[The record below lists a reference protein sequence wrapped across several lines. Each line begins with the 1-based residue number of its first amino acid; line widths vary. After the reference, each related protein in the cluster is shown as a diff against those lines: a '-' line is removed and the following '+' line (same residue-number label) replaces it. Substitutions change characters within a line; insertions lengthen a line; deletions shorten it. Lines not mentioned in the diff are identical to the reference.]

1 MNHSQ
6 TIEQLDNDQ
15 EHLSAAGAN
24 LVSLISVAIVV
35 VVVGVLYFLAQVV
48 KHSTEAEA
56 NAARNELQVV
66 ERLRPVAGFEMG
78 ATSKGPKTGEE
89 VFNSLCTACHAAGVA
104 GAPKMGDSGAWGS
117 RIAQGEATLFKH
129 AIEGFTGSTGVMP
142 AKGGNPALSDLEV
155 QRAVVFM
162 ANKSGGSLAEP
173 AAPAADGA
181 AAPAADGK
189 AAPATDAKAAT
200 PAAAPAKQ

>member
-1 MNHSQ
+1 MTQSQ
-6 TIEQLDNDQ
+6 NPHTPANEQEQLS
-15 EHLSAAGAN
+15 ETSANVITLAA
-24 LVSLISVAIVV
+24 LVIVSA
-35 VVVGVLYFLAQVV
+35 VVGLLYFLAQVV
-48 KHSTEAEA
+48 SSNTASASSSAQTEE
-56 NAARNELQVV
+56 QIV

-104 GAPKMGDSGAWGS
+104 GAPKVGDAGAWGP

-129 AIEGFTGSTGVMP
+129 ALEGFTGKTGTMP
-142 AKGGNPALSDLEV
+142 AKGGNPALSDLEI

-173 AAPAADGA
+173 AAPAADA
-181 AAPAADGK
+181 AAPAAAG
-189 AAPATDAKAAT
+189 AAPAAAA
-200 PAAAPAKQ
+200 PAAAPAKK

>member
-1 MNHSQ
+1 MTQSQ
-6 TIEQLDNDQ
+6 NPHTPANEQEQLS
-15 EHLSAAGAN
+15 ETSANIITLAA
-24 LVSLISVAIVV
+24 LVIVSA
-35 VVVGVLYFLAQVV
+35 VVGLLYFLAQVV
-48 KHSTEAEA
+48 SSNTASASSSAQTEE
-56 NAARNELQVV
+56 QIV

-104 GAPKMGDSGAWGS
+104 GAPKMGDAGAWGP

-129 AIEGFTGSTGVMP
+129 ALEGFTGKTGTMP
-142 AKGGNPALSDLEV
+142 AKGGNPALSDLEI

-173 AAPAADGA
+173 AAPAADA
-181 AAPAADGK
+181 AAPAAAG
-189 AAPATDAKAAT
+189 AAPAAGA
-200 PAAAPAKQ
+200 PAAAPAKK

>member
-1 MNHSQ
+1 MTQSQ
-6 TIEQLDNDQ
+6 NPHTPANEQEQLS
-15 EHLSAAGAN
+15 ETSANVITLAA
-24 LVSLISVAIVV
+24 LVIVSA
-35 VVVGVLYFLAQVV
+35 VVGLLYFLAQVV
-48 KHSTEAEA
+48 SSNTASASSSAQTEE
-56 NAARNELQVV
+56 QIV

-104 GAPKMGDSGAWGS
+104 GAPKMGDAGAWGP

-129 AIEGFTGSTGVMP
+129 ALEGFTGKTGTMP
-142 AKGGNPALSDLEV
+142 AKGGNPALSDLEI

-173 AAPAADGA
+173 AAPAADA
-181 AAPAADGK
+181 AAPAAAG
-189 AAPATDAKAAT
+189 AAPAAAA
-200 PAAAPAKQ
+200 PAAAPANK

>member
-1 MNHSQ
+1 MTQSQ
-6 TIEQLDNDQ
+6 NPHTPANEQEQLS
-15 EHLSAAGAN
+15 ETSANVITLAA
-24 LVSLISVAIVV
+24 LVIVSA
-35 VVVGVLYFLAQVV
+35 VVGLLYFLAQVV
-48 KHSTEAEA
+48 SSNTASASSSAQTEE
-56 NAARNELQVV
+56 QIV

-104 GAPKMGDSGAWGS
+104 GAPKMGDAGAWGP

-129 AIEGFTGSTGVMP
+129 ALEGFTGKTGTMP
-142 AKGGNPALSDLEV
+142 AKGGNPALSDLEI

-173 AAPAADGA
+173 AAPAADA
-181 AAPAADGK
+181 AAPAAAG
-189 AAPATDAKAAT
+189 AAPAAGA
-200 PAAAPAKQ
+200 PAAAPAKK

>member
-1 MNHSQ
+1 MTQSQ
-6 TIEQLDNDQ
+6 NPHTPANEQEQLS
-15 EHLSAAGAN
+15 ETSANVITLAA
-24 LVSLISVAIVV
+24 LVIVSA
-35 VVVGVLYFLAQVV
+35 VVGLLYFLAQVV
-48 KHSTEAEA
+48 SSNTASASSSAQTEE
-56 NAARNELQVV
+56 QIV

-104 GAPKMGDSGAWGS
+104 GAPKMGDAGAWGP

-129 AIEGFTGSTGVMP
+129 ALEGFTGKTGTMP
-142 AKGGNPALSDLEV
+142 AKGGNPALSDLEI

-173 AAPAADGA
+173 AAPAADA
-181 AAPAADGK
+181 AAPAAAG
-189 AAPATDAKAAT
+189 AAPAAAA
-200 PAAAPAKQ
+200 PAAAPAKK

>member
-1 MNHSQ
+1 MTQSQ
-6 TIEQLDNDQ
+6 NPHTPANEQEQLS
-15 EHLSAAGAN
+15 ETSANVITLAA
-24 LVSLISVAIVV
+24 LVIVSA
-35 VVVGVLYFLAQVV
+35 VVGLLYFLAQVV
-48 KHSTEAEA
+48 SSNTASASSSAQTEE
-56 NAARNELQVV
+56 QIV

-104 GAPKMGDSGAWGS
+104 GAPKMGDAGAWGP

-129 AIEGFTGSTGVMP
+129 ALEGFTGKTGTMP
-142 AKGGNPALSDLEV
+142 AKGGNPALSDLEI

-173 AAPAADGA
+173 AAPAADA
-181 AAPAADGK
+181 AAPAA
-189 AAPATDAKAAT
+189 AA
-200 PAAAPAKQ
+200 PAAAPAKK

>member
-24 LVSLISVAIVV
+24 LVSLISVAIVAAI
-35 VVVGVLYFLAQVV
+35 VGILYFLAQVV
-48 KHSTEAEA
+48 QKNIDAEA

-181 AAPAADGK
+181 AAPA
-189 AAPATDAKAAT
+189 
-200 PAAAPAKQ
+200 KQ

>member
-1 MNHSQ
+1 MTQSQ
-6 TIEQLDNDQ
+6 NPHTPANEQEQLS
-15 EHLSAAGAN
+15 ETSANVITLAA
-24 LVSLISVAIVV
+24 LVIVSA
-35 VVVGVLYFLAQVV
+35 VVGLLYFLAQVV
-48 KHSTEAEA
+48 SSNTASASSSAQTEE
-56 NAARNELQVV
+56 QIV

-104 GAPKMGDSGAWGS
+104 GAPKMGDAGAWGP

-129 AIEGFTGSTGVMP
+129 ALEGFTGKTGTMP
-142 AKGGNPALSDLEV
+142 AKGGNPALSDLEI

-173 AAPAADGA
+173 AAPAAD
-181 AAPAADGK
+181 AAPAAG
-189 AAPATDAKAAT
+189 A
-200 PAAAPAKQ
+200 PAAAPAKK

>member
-1 MNHSQ
+1 MTQSQ
-6 TIEQLDNDQ
+6 NPHTPANEQD
-15 EHLSAAGAN
+15 EHLSETSAN
-24 LVSLISVAIVV
+24 VITLIALAVVSA
-35 VVVGVLYFLAQVV
+35 VVGILYFLAQVV
-48 KHSTEAEA
+48 SSNAMAEA
-56 NAARNELQVV
+56 RAAQAEEQVV

-89 VFNSLCTACHAAGVA
+89 VYSSLCTACHAAGVA
-104 GAPKMGDSGAWGS
+104 GAPKMGDAGAWGP

-129 AIEGFTGSTGVMP
+129 ALEGFAGKNGVMP

-155 QRAVVFM
+155 ERAVVFM

-181 AAPAADGK
+181 APADGK
-189 AAPATDAKAAT
+189 AAPAAGAT
-200 PAAAPAKQ
+200 APAAPAKQ